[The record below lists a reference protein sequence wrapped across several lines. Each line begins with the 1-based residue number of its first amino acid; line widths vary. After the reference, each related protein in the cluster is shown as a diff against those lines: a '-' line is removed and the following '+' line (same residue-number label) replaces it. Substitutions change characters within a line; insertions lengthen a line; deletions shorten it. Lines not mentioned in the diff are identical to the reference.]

1 MHSITP
7 VLRSLTILAVFLL
20 LLGLLFASTVFIIL
34 FLFVLFFIILGTA
47 VEPPGTISAERSNSR
62 ITSLAG
68 DTIVVMITLTITKGI
83 GMISVVDLLPASFEL
98 VEGNNF
104 ALLWK
109 GFGSKTAIL
118 KYTVKSSA
126 AGHYSLNC
134 LSCEAYHLF
143 DLKAPR
149 ITNFHHGPR
158 IEIRPRLLEIKKVR
172 DASTRTRIPVP
183 LGSLA
188 KMGISTLDFK
198 ELRPYQKGDPYKTI
212 NWKASAR
219 SSTGTFGNMMVNDF
233 EKEGKKTVWLFLD
246 RSAMMQFG
254 ACVKNAFEYAI
265 EAVNGLADYY
275 LKQDCRVALCTF
287 NGETIFLYPSTGN
300 KQYYKILREL
310 LRLNPEPGTD
320 LIDKVSPP
328 EVVVTPLREAVVRH
342 KKYLSGSTPLCV
354 IVTRMTRE
362 NASQL
367 SEGIREMIKYTEI
380 INKRY
385 PIMVINISGYDLATS
400 NSFEMVAAKIL
411 KRRDLCQANGLKKGI
426 SWVDWNPTRYSFTAA
441 LLQQVVKR

>member
-20 LLGLLFASTVFIIL
+20 LLGLVFASTVFIVL
-34 FLFVLFFIILGTA
+34 FLFVLLFLILGNA
-47 VEPPGTISAERSNSR
+47 VEPPGTISAERNDSR

-68 DTIVVMITLTITKGI
+68 DTIVVMITLNIKKGI
-83 GMISVVDLLPASFEL
+83 GTVVVVDILPASFEL

-109 GFGSKTAIL
+109 GFGSKKAVL

-126 AGHYSLNC
+126 AGHYNLNS

-143 DLKAPR
+143 DLKAPQ
-149 ITNFHHGPR
+149 ITNFHHGPQ

-183 LGSLA
+183 LGSMA

-198 ELRPYQKGDPYKTI
+198 ELRPYQKGDPYKFI
-212 NWKASAR
+212 NWKASAK

-254 ACVKNAFEYAI
+254 ACVKNTFEYAI

-287 NGETIFLYPSTGN
+287 NGETIFLYPATGN

-310 LRLNPEPGTD
+310 LLLNPDPGND
-320 LIDKVSPP
+320 FNPP
-328 EVVVTPLREAVVRH
+328 GAAATPLREAVVRH

-362 NASQL
+362 NALQL

-380 INKRY
+380 MNKRY
-385 PIMVINISGYDLATS
+385 PVMVINICGYDLATS
-400 NSFEMVAAKIL
+400 NSFEMAAAKIL
-411 KRRDLCQANGLKKGI
+411 KRRDLCQASGLKRGI
-426 SWVDWNPTRYSFTAA
+426 FWVDWNPTRYSFTAA
-441 LLQQVVKR
+441 LLQEVVKQ